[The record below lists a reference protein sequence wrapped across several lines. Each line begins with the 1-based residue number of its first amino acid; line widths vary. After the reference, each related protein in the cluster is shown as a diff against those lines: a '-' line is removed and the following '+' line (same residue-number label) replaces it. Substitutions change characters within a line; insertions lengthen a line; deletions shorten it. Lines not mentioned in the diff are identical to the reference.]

1 MPEAVIVA
9 AARTPIGRAFKGSLT
24 GFRPDDLAAVAVR
37 AVLEQVPDL
46 PEGAV
51 EDLMLGC
58 SLPGGE
64 AGYNMARIVSELAG
78 LRDVPGVTV
87 NRYCASSVQTT
98 RMAFH
103 AIRSGEGVAYVS
115 AGVDSVSRT
124 LFGNP
129 DGADGTHNPVFEEAG
144 RRAASAIGTW
154 RDPADQGMRPD
165 VYLAMGQTAEN
176 VATLCGISRD
186 EQDAYAVRSQQRAA
200 ASAESG
206 FWAREI
212 TPVTTTDG
220 RFVDADDSP
229 RPGTTAET
237 LAGLRPVFREAGTV
251 TAGNSCPLN
260 DGAAALVVTSDEAAC
275 DWGLTPRA
283 RIVSTAVS
291 GISPEI
297 MGLGP
302 VHASR
307 TALTRAGMTID
318 DVDLVEINEAFAA
331 QVLPSARQLGV
342 PEDRL
347 NVAGGAIALGHPFGM
362 TGARITTTLLNAL
375 ETYDKQTG
383 LVTMCVGGGQG
394 MAMIVER
401 MR

>member
-37 AVLEQVPDL
+37 AALEQVPGV
-46 PEGAV
+46 PEGAI

-78 LRDVPGVTV
+78 FREVPGVTV

-124 LFGNP
+124 LSGNP

-165 VYLAMGQTAEN
+165 VYLGMGQTAEN

-186 EQDAYAVRSQQRAA
+186 EQDAYAVLSQQRAA

-212 TPVTTTDG
+212 TP
-220 RFVDADDSP
+220 
-229 RPGTTAET
+229 
-237 LAGLRPVFREAGTV
+237 
-251 TAGNSCPLN
+251 
-260 DGAAALVVTSDEAAC
+260 
-275 DWGLTPRA
+275 
-283 RIVSTAVS
+283 
-291 GISPEI
+291 
-297 MGLGP
+297 
-302 VHASR
+302 
-307 TALTRAGMTID
+307 
-318 DVDLVEINEAFAA
+318 
-331 QVLPSARQLGV
+331 
-342 PEDRL
+342 
-347 NVAGGAIALGHPFGM
+347 
-362 TGARITTTLLNAL
+362 
-375 ETYDKQTG
+375 
-383 LVTMCVGGGQG
+383 
-394 MAMIVER
+394 
-401 MR
+401 

>member
-124 LFGNP
+124 LSGNP

-165 VYLAMGQTAEN
+165 VYLGMGQTAEN

-186 EQDAYAVRSQQRAA
+186 EQDAYAVLSQQRAA

-212 TPVTTTDG
+212 TP
-220 RFVDADDSP
+220 
-229 RPGTTAET
+229 
-237 LAGLRPVFREAGTV
+237 
-251 TAGNSCPLN
+251 
-260 DGAAALVVTSDEAAC
+260 
-275 DWGLTPRA
+275 
-283 RIVSTAVS
+283 
-291 GISPEI
+291 
-297 MGLGP
+297 
-302 VHASR
+302 
-307 TALTRAGMTID
+307 
-318 DVDLVEINEAFAA
+318 
-331 QVLPSARQLGV
+331 
-342 PEDRL
+342 
-347 NVAGGAIALGHPFGM
+347 
-362 TGARITTTLLNAL
+362 
-375 ETYDKQTG
+375 
-383 LVTMCVGGGQG
+383 
-394 MAMIVER
+394 
-401 MR
+401 